1 MTGSSTQTPAL
12 GYFNGRSSL
21 RCRASAWG
29 WLGWQSTG
37 TIGGMMT
44 VFFICTVLAVLE
56 ISLSFDNAI
65 VNANKLKDMTPVWQQ
80 RFLTWGIL
88 IAVFGMRIVFP
99 LLIVVI
105 AAGIGPIDAVILAAS
120 RPEEYSRIM
129 HEAHLPIA
137 AFGGT
142 FLMMVGLTYF
152 FDHEKD
158 VHWIA
163 WLESRMARFATI
175 KGVEIAFVLALILG
189 FSRLLEAEEA
199 VVFVHACVYGL
210 LTFLAVEVVGG
221 LLDASQQTM
230 SAAAK
235 GGFGAFL
242 YLEVLDASF
251 SFDGVIGAF
260 ALTQNLFIIAIGLG
274 IGAMYVRSMT
284 IMLVEKGTLSEYRY
298 LEHGAFYAILILSV
312 VMYFQTLIH
321 IPEVITGLGG
331 AGLIGLSLW
340 SSIRHNRWEMEQD
353 EDARAGADARGLSQT
368 RPLDPSGRKV
378 SSGQGTTRRKFRR
391 VVLFRAPYFLLS
403 CRKRAKVLGN
413 WGRPCRPRAPAPSG

>member
-1 MTGSSTQTPAL
+1 MSQPTSSNSML
-12 GYFNGRSSL
+12 GYFRWAFIVTVIGL
-21 RCRASAWG
+21 ILG
-29 WLGWQSTG
+29 GVLGWQSTG
-37 TIGGMMT
+37 TIGGMLT
-44 VFFICTVLAVLE
+44 VFFICAVLAVLE

-105 AAGIGPIDAVILAAS
+105 AAGIGPIDAIILAAA
-120 RPEEYSRIM
+120 RPEEYARIM

-142 FLMMVGLTYF
+142 FLMMVGLTF
-152 FDHEKD
+152 FFNHEKD
-158 VHWIA
+158 VHWVEVI
-163 WLESRMARFATI
+163 ESRVARFATI
-175 KGVEIAFVLALILG
+175 KGVEIAFVLLLIML
-189 FSRLLEAEEA
+189 FSQLLPEAEA
-199 VVFVHACVYGL
+199 STFVHAAVYGL
-210 LTFLAVEVVGG
+210 LTFLLVEVLGG
-221 LLDASQQTM
+221 ALDASQKAM
-230 SAAAK
+230 SEAAK
-235 GGFGAFL
+235 GGLGAFI

-284 IMLVEKGTLSEYRY
+284 IMLVEKGTLAEYRY

-312 VMYFQTLIH
+312 IMYVQTLVH

-340 SSIRHNRWEMEQD
+340 SSIRHNRME
-353 EDARAGADARGLSQT
+353 
-368 RPLDPSGRKV
+368 
-378 SSGQGTTRRKFRR
+378 RRHAEELELQRS
-391 VVLFRAPYFLLS
+391 V
-403 CRKRAKVLGN
+403 
-413 WGRPCRPRAPAPSG
+413 

>member
-1 MTGSSTQTPAL
+1 MNQPQTTSL
-12 GYFNGRSSL
+12 GYFKWAFIVTAVGL
-21 RCRASAWG
+21 VLGA
-29 WLGWQSTG
+29 WLGWNSTG
-37 TIGGMMT
+37 TIAGTAT

-65 VNANKLKDMTPVWQQ
+65 VNANKLKDMTPEWQH
-80 RFLTWGIL
+80 RFLTWGII

-105 AAGIGPIDAVILAAS
+105 AANIGPIDALILAAA
-120 RPEEYSRIM
+120 RPEEYARIM

-163 WLESRMARFATI
+163 FLERHMARFATI
-175 KGVEIAFVLALILG
+175 KGIEIAFVLVLILG
-189 FSRLLEAEEA
+189 FSRLLEGEEA
-199 VVFVHACVYGL
+199 TVFVHSAIYGL
-210 LTFLAVEVVGG
+210 VTFLIVEVIGG

-235 GGFGAFL
+235 GGLGAFI

-284 IMLVEKGTLSEYRY
+284 IMLVEKGTLAEYRY

-312 VMYFQTLIH
+312 IMYFQTLVH

-331 AGLIGLSLW
+331 AALIGVSLW
-340 SSIRHNRWEMEQD
+340 SSIRYNRQEQA
-353 EDARAGADARGLSQT
+353 EHLQQAHQ
-368 RPLDPSGRKV
+368 
-378 SSGQGTTRRKFRR
+378 
-391 VVLFRAPYFLLS
+391 
-403 CRKRAKVLGN
+403 
-413 WGRPCRPRAPAPSG
+413 